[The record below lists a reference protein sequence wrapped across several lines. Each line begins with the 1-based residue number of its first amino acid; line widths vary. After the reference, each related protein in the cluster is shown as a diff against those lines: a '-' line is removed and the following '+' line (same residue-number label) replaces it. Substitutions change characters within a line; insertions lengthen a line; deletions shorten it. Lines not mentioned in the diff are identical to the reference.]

1 MGVVNNDPFDL
12 SPNNKASSI
21 MPIHAVLG
29 GTGGTGSAILRC
41 LLSSQIPDLHINVL
55 VRSKSKLLKAI
66 PQLEST
72 SPTLVTIFEAPISN
86 TDAFQACLNGASTIY
101 VCIATNM
108 ASRTNEIAC
117 TTAAPLLAALNH
129 FRKEQ
134 GSEYQPPV
142 VLFNRSMALNPDVQF
157 MPSALVKRFT
167 VWVMYGIFDDLLKAR
182 AMYAEAEMD
191 GLLTCITVDPP
202 AIMEPNGTEAT
213 GYELVVRGKA
223 APMLYYAD
231 FGRAMVEIGQRR
243 EEFAG
248 KSVGV
253 SATGKVRPEVLVNL
267 LRLLQGL
274 RMRLTPF

>member
-1 MGVVNNDPFDL
+1 
-12 SPNNKASSI
+12 

-29 GTGGTGSAILRC
+29 GTGGTGSAILQC

-72 SPTLVTIFEAPISN
+72 SSAIVTIFEAPISN

-108 ASRTNEIAC
+108 ASRTNAIAC
-117 TTAAPLLAALNH
+117 TTAAPLIAALEH

-134 GSEYQPPV
+134 GSKYKPPV

-157 MPSALVKRFT
+157 MPSPLVKRFT
-167 VWVMYGIFDDLLKAR
+167 VWIMYGIFDDLLKAL
-182 AMYAEAEMD
+182 ALYTQAEKD

-213 GYELVVRGKA
+213 GYKLVQRGKA
-223 APMLYYAD
+223 APMIYYAD

-243 EEFAG
+243 EEFGG

-253 SATGKVRPEVLVNL
+253 SATGAVRPEVLINL
-267 LRLLQGL
+267 WRMLQGL

>member
-1 MGVVNNDPFDL
+1 
-12 SPNNKASSI
+12 

-248 KSVGV
+248 KSVGGED
-253 SATGKVRPEVLVNL
+253 SEYEGGKSH
-267 LRLLQGL
+267 GL
-274 RMRLTPF
+274 RCKVQAAGIGPRRRAEDGIL